1 MVGTVVKSRAYALW
15 VGGVGQLQCGPYG
28 GQGPGLPD
36 LQFCLLLFFF
46 FRKSQRSDSPLPT
59 LLPTTFFKSSDNWIL
74 KYWQLVQGGGKHPES
89 QISKSHGPPV
99 CDF

>member
-1 MVGTVVKSRAYALW
+1 MLSGWEGWGNSSAAHMEGK
-15 VGGVGQLQCGPYG
+15 
-28 GQGPGLPD
+28 GQGC
-36 LQFCLLLFFF
+36 QIFSFACFF